1 MAAKSASTTSEAGLR
16 RMEVTYKVSKFQ
28 PPSFNNLVV
37 YKGQL
42 ELEQTFLLYKLRSTK
57 LLFEESEVDRISSWL
72 F

>member
-28 PPSFNNLVV
+28 PPSLNKLVV
-37 YKGQL
+37 NQEK
-42 ELEQTFLLYKLRSTK
+42 LEQTFLLYKLRSTK
-57 LLFEESEVDRISSWL
+57 LLFEESEVDRISRWL

>member
-37 YKGQL
+37 NQGQ
-42 ELEQTFLLYKLRSTK
+42 LEQTFLLYKLRSTK